1 MKDMTTILV
10 TTDFSTNSKAGIRF
24 ALQLASQTP
33 CKLVF
38 YHALELLTPTAW
50 RKEDA
55 IKFVENAVK
64 KVNKELD
71 SFIKPIFKQTK
82 IQPNTYENVVDI
94 GMGVDSMIVNYAKEI
109 QADYICMC
117 TRGAGTLKKL
127 IGTNASTLVNTSPIP
142 VIIVPHNYRIK
153 PITKVGYASDF
164 ENIDKELKA
173 VITFATALNAP
184 VEVYHFYYQLHKTD
198 NKEAFEAI
206 KTKYESEK
214 VTFLVPKLQLADS
227 LVKNLQHAVEN
238 KKPTLLVMF
247 TKYKTNWFERFFFE
261 SKTAEMTYDIKIP
274 LLAIRK

>member
-1 MKDMTTILV
+1 MTTILV

-38 YHALELLTPTAW
+38 YHALELMTPTAW

-55 IKFVENAVK
+55 IKFVENAIK

-71 SFIKPIFKQTK
+71 SFIKPIFRQTK
-82 IQPNTYENVVDI
+82 IQPNAYENVVDI
-94 GMGVDSMIVNYAKEI
+94 GMGVDNMTVNYAKEI

-117 TRGAGTLKKL
+117 TRGAGILKKI

-164 ENIDKELKA
+164 EKIDTELKT
-173 VITFATALNAP
+173 VTQLATSLKAN
-184 VEVYHFYYQLHKTD
+184 VDVYHFYYQLHRTD
-198 NKEAFEAI
+198 NKAAFEAI
-206 KTKYESEK
+206 KAKYESEK
-214 VTFLVPKLQLADS
+214 VSFYVPKLHLEQS
-227 LVKNLQHAVEN
+227 LVENLQHAIKN
-238 KKPTLLVMF
+238 KRPSMLVMF
-247 TKYKTNWFERFFFE
+247 TKHKTNWFERFFFE
-261 SKTAEMTYDIKIP
+261 SKTVEMTYDIKVP

>member
-1 MKDMTTILV
+1 MTTILV

-55 IKFVENAVK
+55 IKFAENAVN

-71 SFIKPIFKQTK
+71 SFMKAIFKQTK
-82 IQPNTYENVVDI
+82 MQPNAYKNIVDI
-94 GMGVDSMIVNYAKEI
+94 GMGVDSMIVKYAKEI
-109 QADYICMC
+109 HADYICMC
-117 TRGAGTLKKL
+117 TRGAGILKKI

-153 PITKVGYASDF
+153 PITKVGYTSDF
-164 ENIDKELKA
+164 ENINTELKK
-173 VITFATALNAP
+173 ITLLATSLNAN
-184 VEVYHFYYQLHKTD
+184 VDVYHYYYQLHKSG
-198 NKEAFEAI
+198 NKESFEAI
-206 KTKYESEK
+206 KAKYESEK
-214 VTFLVPKLQLADS
+214 VAFYMPKLHLEQS
-227 LVKNLQHAVEN
+227 LVENLQQAIKN
-238 KKPTLLVMF
+238 KRPSMFVMF
-247 TKYKTNWFERFFFE
+247 TKHKESWFERFFFE
-261 SKTAEMTYDIKIP
+261 SKTAEMTYNINIP